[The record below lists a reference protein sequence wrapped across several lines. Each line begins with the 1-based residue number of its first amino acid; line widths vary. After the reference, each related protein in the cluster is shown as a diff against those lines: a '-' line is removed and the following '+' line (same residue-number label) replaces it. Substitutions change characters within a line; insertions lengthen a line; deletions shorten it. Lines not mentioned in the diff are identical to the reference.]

1 MESRSLCVLR
11 EALAAHD
18 ALADFAF
25 AMQGLGSGAIT
36 LGGTDALR
44 GTWLPRVARGEAIA
58 AFALSE
64 PDAGSDAA
72 ALQTRAVRTPG
83 GWQVDGTK
91 TWISNGGIADFYC
104 VFARTTPGAPAAKGI
119 SPFFVAADTPR
130 LVVHE
135 RIAVMS
141 PHRWRPSF
149 DGCVVPDECSGRRGR
164 GLALAMHTLDIFASP
179 SRQPPAS
186 RDACRTP
193 TPPAARCSARP
204 SPSNRWR
211 AIIGDMA
218 TDVDAP
224 RSSPTARPAARH
236 AARADDRR
244 GDKPS
249 ATELGQRVIDQALQL
264 HGRAAFAW
272 VRSSSVCTATSAPF
286 ASTKAPPRSSAC
298 WSGGRCSRPAHRAE
312 ERHDDA
318 TPPQRPRGRFHAQLP
333 PFEQWPVLRLRSLR
347 RAAAGECNRRLL
359 DRAIAEG
366 GGAWPG
372 DTERR
377 RRRDETTYAELSAQV
392 DARRTC
398 SWARWGWCRGIGAP
412 PRL

>member
-91 TWISNGGIADFYC
+91 TWITNGGIADFYC

-141 PHRWRPSF
+141 PHPLATLTF
-149 DGCVVPDECSGRRGR
+149 DGCVVPDECLLGVEGE
-164 GLALAMHTLDIFASP
+164 GFALAMHTLDIFRVSAAAAATGFARRALQEALHAAGRAMFGATLAEQP
-179 SRQPPAS
+179 LAGDHRRHGDRCGRRRAPHLPRGRQ
-186 RDACRTP
+186 RD
-193 TPPAARCSARP
+193 
-204 SPSNRWR
+204 
-211 AIIGDMA
+211 
-218 TDVDAP
+218 
-224 RSSPTARPAARH
+224 

-244 GDKPS
+244 CGD
-249 ATELGQRVIDQALQL
+249 GQARRHRARAAG
-264 HGRAAFAW
+264 HRPERSSCTGRAAFAW

-333 PFEQWPVLRLRSLR
+333 PFEQWPVLHLPSLR
-347 RAAAGECNRRLL
+347 RAAAQN
-359 DRAIAEG
+359 AAV
-366 GGAWPG
+366 GAAGPG
-372 DTERR
+372 D
-377 RRRDETTYAELSAQV
+377 
-392 DARRTC
+392 
-398 SWARWGWCRGIGAP
+398 RGGRGRVAW
-412 PRL
+412 